1 MEPRFDI
8 SNTALN
14 APVNEPGSSP
24 VNDPVGAPALE
35 PAAEPRS
42 AARIRGVPV
51 YRLTGVSDANR
62 DLVKS
67 TQMWVHYRHLGDE
80 GWYLAVP
87 DAWREAAAKGLGR
100 HGLGLAYAG
109 KLPERSNAMFYLGVA
124 AFSLVA
130 FAAGVIV
137 VGETNSDFGLV
148 LALAGIAAPFVA
160 AHQRGKSGAQYGSLL
175 ALTEGRGGGAS
186 STGGNL
192 FESFHQRHGGSG
204 FAHIPGTMAYD
215 VYGGWRND

>member
-14 APVNEPGSSP
+14 APVNEQGG
-24 VNDPVGAPALE
+24 NPVGAPALE

-109 KLPERSNAMFYLGVA
+109 KLPERSNAMFYLGVVCSMVA
-124 AFSLVA
+124 AVA
-130 FAAGVIV
+130 FG
-137 VGETNSDFGLV
+137 
-148 LALAGIAAPFVA
+148 
-160 AHQRGKSGAQYGSLL
+160 
-175 ALTEGRGGGAS
+175 
-186 STGGNL
+186 
-192 FESFHQRHGGSG
+192 
-204 FAHIPGTMAYD
+204 
-215 VYGGWRND
+215 